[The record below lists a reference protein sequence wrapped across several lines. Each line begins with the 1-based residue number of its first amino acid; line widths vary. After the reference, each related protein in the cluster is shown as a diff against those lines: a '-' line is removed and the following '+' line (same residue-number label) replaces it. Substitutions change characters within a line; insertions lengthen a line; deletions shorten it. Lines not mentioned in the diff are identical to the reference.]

1 MTVRQHPVK
10 QPRSSALTEALRALR
25 RTARTP
31 RLVLLLWGVNLAIAA
46 LAAFPV
52 LQHLKTTLVHAP
64 AGDEFLRRFSLPL
77 YADLMRSGGA
87 WGNGIGQLLSA
98 VTILTLV
105 WSVLAAG
112 GALESLLSGDPSR
125 MAHRFGR
132 GAGRFFGRFL
142 RMGLAAAPAALLVAG
157 ILAGPIFGVRA
168 SLDDTAEG
176 ARFWLGLAGIL
187 AALFAILL
195 VQLALD
201 LARIRVARD
210 DVRKGVRVFRAT
222 LRAVLRR
229 PWQVLAVWLPLA
241 LVFVG
246 ISALYLALRGLLPP
260 GGGALLLAIFF
271 AQQLVMLAR
280 AAMRV
285 ALWSGEIALADR
297 KWPATPLATRL
308 AAASRT

>member
-1 MTVRQHPVK
+1 MPL
-10 QPRSSALTEALRALR
+10 LTDTLHALR
-25 RTARTP
+25 RAARTP
-31 RLVLLLWGVNLAIAA
+31 RLVLLLWGAHLAIAA
-46 LAAFPV
+46 VAFYPALRFLEKWLAN
-52 LQHLKTTLVHAP
+52 AP

-77 YADLMRSGGA
+77 FADLMRTGGK
-87 WGNGIGQLLSA
+87 WGDGLGQLLS
-98 VTILTLV
+98 VVLVLTLL
-105 WSVLAAG
+105 WNVLAAG

-125 MAHRFGR
+125 LAHRFGR

-176 ARFWLGLAGIL
+176 AKFWLGLAGIL
-187 AALFAILL
+187 VALFAILL

-201 LARIRVARD
+201 LARVRVARD

-229 PWQVLAVWLPLA
+229 PWQVLAVWVPLA
-241 LVFVG
+241 LLFVAV
-246 ISALYLALRGLLPP
+246 SALYLAFRGLLPP
-260 GGGALLLAIFF
+260 SGGAVILVIVL
-271 AQQLVMLAR
+271 AQQLVMLTR

-285 ALWSGEIALADR
+285 ALWSGEIALVERQWSA
-297 KWPATPLATRL
+297 APLASRL
-308 AAASRT
+308 AAAPRVSVRPAA

>member
-1 MTVRQHPVK
+1 MKTHTNP
-10 QPRSSALTEALRALR
+10 LTAAWRALR
-25 RTARTP
+25 RAP
-31 RLVLLLWGVNLAIAA
+31 RLALLLWGAHLGIAA
-46 LAAFPV
+46 VAVYPLLRHLRGALAN
-52 LQHLKTTLVHAP
+52 AP

-77 YADLMRSGGA
+77 FGDLMRSGRA
-87 WGNGIGQLLSA
+87 WFEGFGQLLTL
-98 VTILTLV
+98 VGILTLL
-105 WSVLAAG
+105 WNVLAAG

-125 MAHRFGR
+125 LAHRFGR

-176 ARFWLGLAGIL
+176 AKFWLGLAGL
-187 AALFAILL
+187 MVALFAILL

-201 LARIRVARD
+201 LARVRVARD

-222 LRAVLRR
+222 LGEVLRR
-229 PWQVLAVWLPLA
+229 PWQVLAVWIPLA
-241 LVFVG
+241 AGFAA
-246 ISALYLALRGLLPP
+246 ISALYLGFRGILPAS
-260 GGGALLLAIFF
+260 GGAVLLALVF

-285 ALWSGEIALADR
+285 ALWSAEITLADR
-297 KWPATPLATRL
+297 RWPAAPLATRL
-308 AAASRT
+308 ADGTRT